1 MNPSEEFV
9 EQGISQQNLRRVSS
23 TTVLTLAYQSLGVV
37 YGDLCISPLY
47 VYKTTFSGKLSLH
60 ENDEEIYGVLSFIF
74 WTITLIALFKYV
86 FIVMLADDNG
96 EGLSI
101 LPNQQAVDEKLSE
114 YVTEGSADTWQ
125 SSALKSFFEK
135 HPRFCKGLLIFVL
148 LGTCMAIADGVL
160 TPAISVLSA
169 VSGVKL
175 KIKEL
180 HENHIVII
188 SCVILVG
195 LFSLQHHGTH
205 KVAFMFAPIVTAW
218 LLCLTGIGVY
228 NIFRW
233 NSHIFHALSP
243 IYMLKFLKSTGIEG
257 WVSLGGVVLAITGVE
272 TMFANL
278 GHFSTLSIR
287 IAFTFLVYP
296 SLLLMYMGEAAFL
309 SKHHEDIERSF
320 YKAIPETVF
329 WPVFIVATFAAV
341 IGSQAVI
348 SATFSIISQCCALN
362 CFPHVRIIHTSS
374 KIYGQI
380 YIPEVNWMLMCL
392 SLAVTIGLRDTSMMG
407 HAYGLAVTT
416 VMFVTTCLMAMVM
429 IIVWKQK
436 TVTAVAFL
444 LVFGSMELLYI
455 SACIFKV
462 PEGAWIA
469 LTVSSIFMA
478 VMYLWNYGTMKK
490 HQFDVENKVSM
501 NRIVSLGPSLGMVRV
516 PGIGLVYT
524 NLVTGVPAVFGHFVT
539 NLPAFHQVLV
549 FVCIKS
555 VQVPYV
561 CEKERILISR
571 VGPKECGMFRCI
583 LRYGYKDLQ
592 QENYNFENRLVSG
605 LVQFVETEDETA
617 SKATD
622 FCGEFGNSDV
632 EAFDSSVHTISISYP
647 EEDRVRCSCDIQVM
661 TSDIGRVES
670 FLLKDESLQILK
682 AKESGIT
689 YVLGH
694 SYAKSKKPSSIF
706 KKFAIDVAY
715 AFLSKN
721 SRESNILMKVSP
733 TSLLEVGMIYY
744 V

>member
-96 EGLSI
+96 EGGTFALYSLLCRHAGLSI

-278 GHFSTLSIR
+278 GHFSPLSIR

-296 SLLLMYMGEAAFL
+296 SLLLTYMGEAAFL

-320 YKAIPETVF
+320 YKAIP
-329 WPVFIVATFAAV
+329 AV

-478 VMYLWNYGTMKK
+478 VMYIWNYGTMKK

-555 VQVPYV
+555 VQVPFV

-721 SRESNILMKVSP
+721 STESNILMKVSP